1 MRRGKIKFFD
11 ILNKYERWKGK
22 CLYALTKVL
31 SQIWGPPFTSPLG
44 QGYGGASSDYA
55 RTPPANISRP
65 SQFTNPG
72 SRDSRDISKTT
83 SRELNNASWI
93 WPAYKGGKRFRAEG
107 LKGEDDRASSLSR
120 VT

>member
-1 MRRGKIKFFD
+1 MLERKVSIRP
-11 ILNKYERWKGK
+11 NK
-22 CLYALTKVL
+22 
-31 SQIWGPPFTSPLG
+31 GPQSDLGAPFYFTSSLG